1 MRCISTPLISL
12 LWAVPAM
19 SFELFRYRFS
29 DRSNPASPIMP
40 LPASKLQRKCGPILG
55 CPRLSLES
63 EVSTQ
68 DEMLREKGQEILE
81 RKIRY
86 FESAIR
92 DAHSQGLF
100 VAPDAKAKAKNCSPV
115 ASGTGASPRSP
126 RPGTDPGI
134 KKPANWVQP
143 IFMGRAQ
150 TVWPT
155 LLDSRRIF
163 FTNLAER
170 AEAPIGR
177 TCLCT
182 FRWKKLFVPD
192 KRLRCSITTF
202 CIAAFQSVRED
213 VVSRTPGRKGFS
225 CYQQFTPRH
234 MQSSRHGFGSTMIG
248 IGREPQ
254 SSCISKIVAS
264 KPPRQPSQ
272 RLPSGKH

>member
-1 MRCISTPLISL
+1 MSHPATSKNKTMRCISTPLISL

-100 VAPDAKAKAKNCSPV
+100 VAPDAKAKA
-115 ASGTGASPRSP
+115 
-126 RPGTDPGI
+126 
-134 KKPANWVQP
+134 
-143 IFMGRAQ
+143 
-150 TVWPT
+150 
-155 LLDSRRIF
+155 
-163 FTNLAER
+163 
-170 AEAPIGR
+170 
-177 TCLCT
+177 
-182 FRWKKLFVPD
+182 
-192 KRLRCSITTF
+192 
-202 CIAAFQSVRED
+202 
-213 VVSRTPGRKGFS
+213 
-225 CYQQFTPRH
+225 
-234 MQSSRHGFGSTMIG
+234 
-248 IGREPQ
+248 
-254 SSCISKIVAS
+254 
-264 KPPRQPSQ
+264 
-272 RLPSGKH
+272 